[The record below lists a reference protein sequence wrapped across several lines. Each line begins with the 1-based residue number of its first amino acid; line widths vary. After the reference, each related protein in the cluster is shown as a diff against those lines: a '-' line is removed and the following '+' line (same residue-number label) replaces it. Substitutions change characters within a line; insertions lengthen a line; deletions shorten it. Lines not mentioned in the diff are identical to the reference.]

1 MSLESIYVE
10 YSIFCVFE
18 ICKFET
24 LALICDNTSG
34 DSAFVVGWRQRQKKL
49 YYNPFYAN
57 LFTLF

>member
-34 DSAFVVGWRQRQKKL
+34 DSAFVVG
-49 YYNPFYAN
+49 
-57 LFTLF
+57 